1 MPYSKQLA
9 CLQNLLE
16 NLPELIS
23 YHTFNHQLEV
33 IFGSWHNTDGIVP
46 IEEQGPGICAVV
58 SFLTKCSLVDARI
71 NHLCYSAEK
80 LHTPDPM
87 GLAAPA
93 LLPPP

>member
-1 MPYSKQLA
+1 MPCSEQLA

-23 YHTFNHQLEV
+23 YHTFNHQS
-33 IFGSWHNTDGIVP
+33 IFGSRHSMGGIVT
-46 IEEQGPGICAVV
+46 IEERGPGICAVV